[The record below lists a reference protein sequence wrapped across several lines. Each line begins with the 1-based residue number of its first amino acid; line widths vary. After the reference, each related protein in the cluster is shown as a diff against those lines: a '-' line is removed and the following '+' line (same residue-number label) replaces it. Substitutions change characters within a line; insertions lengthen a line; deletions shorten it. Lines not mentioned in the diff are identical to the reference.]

1 MAQNRPYIYDPS
13 QQIRKDLGNAADTV
27 AQGFQNVLDK
37 KKQDYEFVSKTYE
50 DLELIKKDLNLYNNE
65 IITKKSNALLEEAAS
80 SIKEKGKL
88 DFSKLGEVKMKVKE
102 LADAKRNSDL
112 SVKAADE
119 VIRLMQQNAS
129 NMRDVTGTYS
139 EIISSLKDEKNLFSP
154 KNMYESAMTKY
165 RDGLDYVKIGQ
176 NKLQD
181 LIKNGN
187 LVSTTYVNK
196 RGDLVEA
203 KGVVPKGFQFNKESG
218 AVVPVI
224 QKDQNGNTVNP
235 SEVIARNLFTPEQ
248 LEGYKKQI
256 IGAGVMFNDNPF
268 DYISDFVNSSFSNAV
283 GEKVIKPAET
293 LQKERDQSLK
303 AQEDIKKLQD
313 YNSPENVEL
322 RRKQAEADIK
332 RKETQSQASIISA
345 SAAAQNAS
353 TNSARLNAQIE
364 GKIGNNSNS
373 IDTET
378 PVLDATGTYSAPFK
392 FKGKSYNRIGRTPQ
406 GRPYVV
412 SENGVPKQI
421 TETDANYLI
430 NSLPKEERSAAKAA
444 FKVGG
449 QASKISTNKDPLGL
463 GIIK

>member
-1 MAQNRPYIYDPS
+1 MAQNRPYVYDPS
-13 QQIRKDLGNAADTV
+13 QQIRKDLGGAADSV
-27 AQGFQNVLDK
+27 AQGFQNVLNK
-37 KKQDYEFVSKTYE
+37 KKQEYDFVSKTYE
-50 DLELIKKDLNLYNNE
+50 ELELIKKDLNLYNNE
-65 IITKKSNALLEEAAS
+65 LITKKSNDLLQEAAS

-88 DFSKLGEVKMKVKE
+88 DFTKLGEVKMKVKE

-119 VIRLMQQNAS
+119 VIRMMQQNAS
-129 NMRDVTGTYS
+129 NMRDVTGTYN

-154 KNMYESAMTKY
+154 KNMYESALNKF

-203 KGVVPKGFQFNKESG
+203 KGVVPQGFQFDKESG

-268 DYISDFVNSSFSNAV
+268 DYISEFVNSSFSNAV

-293 LQKERDQSLK
+293 LKKELSQAAK
-303 AQEDIKKLQD
+303 AEQD
-313 YNSPENVEL
+313 AI
-322 RRKQAEADIK
+322 QAEYENSDEFK
-332 RKETQSQASIISA
+332 KMQNEKTQSEINRNNASGQASLMNAGSSA
-345 SAAAQNAS
+345 KNAN
-353 TNSARLNAQIE
+353 TNSSRLQAQLE
-364 GKIGNNSNS
+364 GKIGVNSSNEDAS
-373 IDTET
+373 D
-378 PVLDATGTYSAPFK
+378 PVTDAAGTYSTPFD
-392 FKGKSYNRIGRTPQ
+392 FKGKKYIRMGKSQ
-406 GRPYVV
+406 GGNFYIVD
-412 SENGVPKQI
+412 ENGKPKKI
-421 TETDANYLI
+421 SEPEANLVI
-430 NSLPKEERSAAKAA
+430 NSIKKEERSAAKAA

-449 QASKISTNKDPLGL
+449 QKTTPANTKTMKNTENL
-463 GIIK
+463 